1 MRKFIYIV
9 LCTLLFTTGY
19 LSLSLMV
26 HDNNTSKL
34 PGTNISIT
42 QEVDFSK
49 MNIAKFETSSD
60 NSSQDA
66 DFEPDFN
73 NVTNNIAPT
82 THATVATIDNANSPV
97 TEINEPLASAT
108 STNSTTETIENSNI
122 FISRNKSSNAA
133 QRTQSYGFKA
143 ISMSADLTTNTSTK
157 QDVHSTDYHAG
168 DITHPG
174 GAPDGPAIPVGDGLI
189 CMLTFAVAY
198 ITYIYR
204 KTKAAKQRAKQSSIS
219 V

>member
-26 HDNNTSKL
+26 QDNNTSKL
-34 PGTNISIT
+34 PGTNINIT

-60 NSSQDA
+60 NSSQEV

-73 NVTNNIAPT
+73 NVTNNTTPT
-82 THATVATIDNANSPV
+82 THATVATIDNSNSAV
-97 TEINEPLASAT
+97 TGINEPLAST
-108 STNSTTETIENSNI
+108 NSTNSTTETIGNSDI
-122 FISRNKSSNAA
+122 FISRNKSSDAA

-143 ISMSADLTTNTSTK
+143 ISMSADLTNTSTK
-157 QDVHSTDYHAG
+157 QAANSTNDYHTG

-189 CMLTFAVAY
+189 CMLIFVIAY
-198 ITYIYR
+198 ITYIYKR
-204 KTKAAKQRAKQSSIS
+204 TETAKKRAKQSTALF
-219 V
+219 

>member
-9 LCTLLFTTGY
+9 LCALLFTTGY
-19 LSLSLMV
+19 LSLSLLV
-26 HDNNTSKL
+26 QDNNISKL
-34 PGTNISIT
+34 PGSNISIT

-60 NSSQDA
+60 YSSQYV
-66 DFEPDFN
+66 DFEPEFN
-73 NVTNNIAPT
+73 NAINNTASIARTTVT
-82 THATVATIDNANSPV
+82 TIDNANSPV
-97 TEINEPLASAT
+97 TTTSGLLASAS
-108 STNSTTETIENSNI
+108 STNSGTEAIENLDV
-122 FISRNKSSNAA
+122 FISRNKNSNAA

-143 ISMSADLTTNTSTK
+143 LSMSADLIYTSTK
-157 QDVHSTDYHAG
+157 QAVNSADYHAG

-189 CMLTFAVAY
+189 CMLIFAIAY
-198 ITYIYR
+198 ITYIYKR
-204 KTKAAKQRAKQSSIS
+204 TETAKKRAIQSTTS

>member
-26 HDNNTSKL
+26 QDNNTSKL
-34 PGTNISIT
+34 PGTNINIT

-60 NSSQDA
+60 NSSQEV

-73 NVTNNIAPT
+73 NVTNNTAPT
-82 THATVATIDNANSPV
+82 THATVATIDNSNSPV
-97 TEINEPLASAT
+97 TRINEPLASAT
-108 STNSTTETIENSNI
+108 STNSTTETIGNSDI
-122 FISRNKSSNAA
+122 FISKNKNSDAA
-133 QRTQSYGFKA
+133 QRPQSYGFKA
-143 ISMSADLTTNTSTK
+143 ISMSTDLTSFSTK
-157 QDVHSTDYHAG
+157 QAVNSADYHDG

-219 V
+219 L

>member
-26 HDNNTSKL
+26 QDNNTSKL
-34 PGTNISIT
+34 PGTNINIT

-60 NSSQDA
+60 NSSQEV

-73 NVTNNIAPT
+73 NVTNNTAPT
-82 THATVATIDNANSPV
+82 THATVATIDNSNSPV
-97 TEINEPLASAT
+97 TRINEPLASAT
-108 STNSTTETIENSNI
+108 STNSTTETIGNSDI
-122 FISRNKSSNAA
+122 FISKNKNSDAA
-133 QRTQSYGFKA
+133 QRPQSYGFKA
-143 ISMSADLTTNTSTK
+143 ISMSTDLTSTSTK
-157 QDVHSTDYHAG
+157 QAVTDYHDG

-189 CMLTFAVAY
+189 CMLIFAIVY
-198 ITYIYR
+198 ITYIYKR
-204 KTKAAKQRAKQSSIS
+204 TETAKKCAKQSATLL
-219 V
+219 